1 MASNKNR
8 ILEPYGYI
16 EQVDYNMM
24 GFCDVDLTPI
34 NDKNKEQDEEI
45 SNLSGLTQD
54 AQSGLTALE
63 EEFREFSNMTVDA
76 LSAMT
81 ESINANAENIDTLM
95 VNHNQLSSKVS
106 GMDESLSSLT
116 ETVDSLSESISQSS
130 EEVNTKISELEGRVD
145 ELEQLETDV
154 EELSASL
161 STKLSKEEAAEVYAK
176 KDSVYTKEEVDNIV
190 SGELSSY
197 ASIQWVE
204 EQGYVKR
211 TDADTLY
218 ASKDTEVNAQNALD
232 KANEVFT
239 DFNQFKGAT
248 NQSIG
253 SLVDRVTNLEAKEE
267 EDTTALSSKI
277 DEVSAKTDT
286 NTSDIANLNTVME
299 TKADKTTTDEMAST
313 LAEVK
318 SALGGKVEISDFN
331 DYKTSVAAD
340 IDYVK
345 TNYAGK
351 SDLNNTNA
359 NITSLEGK
367 LNNEIANRISGD
379 DALRD
384 TIKNDIK
391 PSIESL
397 RMKDSELQIAVEKL
411 GSDLAKEITNR
422 EKGDSDLLGLA
433 SDPSDR
439 MTLYGVK
446 TYAASMAQRALNHA
460 KKYTDDAAQNVTTKV
475 NDLNTKLDNTLGSRV
490 TKDELAKAVN
500 DAKNSLKG
508 DLTNEINRATAA
520 ENTLNSKYNV
530 LEGNVNA
537 AIATTNN
544 QVATNS
550 TILSV
555 ITSWKPS
562 YEGDTTYSDE
572 GNGVLDVLHR
582 EFHNLKNFI
591 KISDTVEIKNDD
603 EVALGVYNASH
614 TGDNDSLKTIFS
626 VGIGT
631 SDADRK
637 NAFEVRRNGDI
648 YMLVDGQN
656 YKLNDLLAKLLDR
669 LY

>member
-34 NDKNKEQDEEI
+34 NEKNEEQDEEI
-45 SNLSGLTQD
+45 SNLSGLAQD
-54 AQSGLTALE
+54 AQNGLTTLEGKFNDFSDNTLNALSE
-63 EEFREFSNMTVDA
+63 MTV
-76 LSAMT
+76 
-81 ESINANAENIDTLM
+81 SINANAKNIRTL
-95 VNHNQLSSKVS
+95 VTKHNQLSSKVS
-106 GMDESLSSLT
+106 DMDKSLSSLT
-116 ETVDSLSESISQSS
+116 DRVDTLSESISQSS
-130 EEVNTKISELEGRVD
+130 EEVNTKISELEDRV
-145 ELEQLETDV
+145 EELETDV
-154 EELSASL
+154 EELSDSL
-161 STKLSKEEAAEVYAK
+161 STKLSKEEADGQYASK
-176 KDSVYTKEEVDNIV
+176 NSVYTKEEVDGKFSN
-190 SGELSSY
+190 ELSSY
-197 ASIQWVE
+197 ASRQWVE

-232 KANEVFT
+232 KANGVFT

-248 NQSIG
+248 NESID
-253 SLVDRVTNLEAKEE
+253 SLEDRVTKLEAKEE
-267 EDTTALSSKI
+267 ADTKALSSKI
-277 DEVSAKTDT
+277 DEVSAKTNT
-286 NTSDIANLNTVME
+286 NTSDIANLKTVME
-299 TKADKTTTDEMAST
+299 TKADKTTTDAMAST
-313 LAEVK
+313 LEEVK
-318 SALGGKVEISDFN
+318 SALGGKVEISAFD

-340 IDYVK
+340 IDYIK
-345 TNYAGK
+345 GNYAKK
-351 SDLNNTNA
+351 SDLTNTNE

-367 LNNEIANRISGD
+367 LAEEIANRISGD
-379 DALRD
+379 DALKD
-384 TIKNDIK
+384 TINNDIK

-397 RMKDSELQIAVEKL
+397 RMKDSELQIAVAQL

-422 EKGDSDLLGLA
+422 EKGDSDLLGLE

-446 TYAASMAQRALNHA
+446 TYATSTAQQALDDA

-475 NDLNTKLDNTLGSRV
+475 NDLNTKLNNTLGSRV
-490 TKDELAKAVN
+490 TQDELAAAVN

-537 AIATTNN
+537 AIATTNK

-562 YEGDTTYSDE
+562 YEGDTSYSDE

-614 TGDNDSLKTIFS
+614 TGDNDALKTIFS
-626 VGIGT
+626 VGSGT

-648 YMLVDGQN
+648 YMLVEGQN
-656 YKLNDLLAKLLDR
+656 YKLNDLLAKLIDR

>member
-34 NDKNKEQDEEI
+34 NEKNEEQDEEI
-45 SNLSGLTQD
+45 SNLSGL
-54 AQSGLTALE
+54 AQGAQNGLTALE
-63 EEFREFSNMTVDA
+63 EDFTEFSDNTLNALSEMTV
-76 LSAMT
+76 
-81 ESINANAENIDTLM
+81 SINANAKNIRTL
-95 VNHNQLSSKVS
+95 VTKHNQLSSKVS
-106 GMDESLSSLT
+106 DMDESLSSLT
-116 ETVDSLSESISQSS
+116 DRVDTLSESISTKLSK
-130 EEVNTKISELEGRVD
+130 EDAAEVYARKDKV
-145 ELEQLETDV
+145 EQLETDV
-154 EELSASL
+154 DDLSASL
-161 STKLSKEEAAEVYAK
+161 NAKLSKEEAEKQYAS
-176 KDSVYTKEEVDNIV
+176 KDSVYTKEEVDEKF
-190 SGELSSY
+190 SGDLLPY
-197 ASIQWVE
+197 ASKQWVE

-218 ASKDTEVNAQNALD
+218 ASKDTEANAQEALG
-232 KANEVFT
+232 KANDVFT
-239 DFNQFKGAT
+239 DFNTFKGAT
-248 NQSIG
+248 DQSIG
-253 SLVDRVTNLEAKEE
+253 SLVGRVTSLEAKEE
-267 EDTTALSSKI
+267 GDKNTLSSKI
-277 DEVSAKTDT
+277 NEVSEKTNT
-286 NTSDIANLNTVME
+286 NTSDIAHLNTVME
-299 TKADKTTTDEMAST
+299 TKADKSTTDEMAST

-318 SALGGKVEISDFN
+318 SALASKVEISAFN

-345 TNYAGK
+345 TNYAKK
-351 SDLNNTNA
+351 SDLANTNA
-359 NITSLEGK
+359 NITSLNGK
-367 LNNEIANRISGD
+367 LDEEIANRISGD
-379 DALRD
+379 NTLTN
-384 TIKNDIK
+384 TINNDIK

-397 RMKDSELQIAVEKL
+397 RMKDSELQIAIKNL
-411 GSDLAKEITNR
+411 GSDLANEITNR
-422 EKGDSDLLGLA
+422 EKGDADLLGLA

-446 TYAASMAQRALNHA
+446 TYATSTAQQALNDA
-460 KKYTDDAAQNVTTKV
+460 KKYTDDAKQNVTTKV

-490 TKDELAKAVN
+490 TQDELAAAVN
-500 DAKNSLKG
+500 NAKNSLQG
-508 DLTNEINRATAA
+508 DLTTEINRAKEA
-520 ENTLNSKYNV
+520 ENALKNLNTT

-537 AIATTNN
+537 AINATNK

-562 YEGDTTYSDE
+562 YVGDTDYSDE

-591 KISDTVEIKNDD
+591 TISDTVEIKNDD

-614 TGDNDSLKTIFS
+614 TGDNDALKTIFS
-626 VGIGT
+626 VGSGT

-656 YKLNDLLAKLLDR
+656 YKLNDLLAKLIDR

>member
-34 NDKNKEQDEEI
+34 NEKNEEQDEEI
-45 SNLSGLTQD
+45 SNLSGL
-54 AQSGLTALE
+54 AQGAQNGLTALE
-63 EEFREFSNMTVDA
+63 EDFTEFSDNTLNALSEMTV
-76 LSAMT
+76 
-81 ESINANAENIDTLM
+81 SINANAKNIRTL
-95 VNHNQLSSKVS
+95 VTKHNQLSSKVS
-106 GMDESLSSLT
+106 DMDESLSSLT
-116 ETVDSLSESISQSS
+116 DRVDTLSESI
-130 EEVNTKISELEGRVD
+130 
-145 ELEQLETDV
+145 
-154 EELSASL
+154 
-161 STKLSKEEAAEVYAK
+161 STKLSKEEAAEVYARK
-176 KDSVYTKEEVDNIV
+176 DKVEQLETDVNGLSASLNAKLSKEEAEEQYASKDSVYTKEEVDEKF
-190 SGELSSY
+190 SGDLLPY
-197 ASIQWVE
+197 ASKQWVE

-218 ASKDTEVNAQNALD
+218 ASKDTEANAQEALG
-232 KANEVFT
+232 KANDVFT
-239 DFNQFKGAT
+239 DFNTFKGAT
-248 NQSIG
+248 DQSIG
-253 SLVDRVTNLEAKEE
+253 SLVGRVTSLEAKEE
-267 EDTTALSSKI
+267 GDKNTLSSKI
-277 DEVSAKTDT
+277 NEVSEKTNT
-286 NTSDIANLNTVME
+286 NTSDIAHLNTVME
-299 TKADKTTTDEMAST
+299 TKADKSTTDEMAST

-318 SALGGKVEISDFN
+318 SALASKVEISAFN

-345 TNYAGK
+345 TNYAKK
-351 SDLNNTNA
+351 SDLANTNA
-359 NITSLEGK
+359 NITSLNGK
-367 LNNEIANRISGD
+367 LDEEIANRISGD
-379 DALRD
+379 NTLTN
-384 TIKNDIK
+384 TINNDIK

-397 RMKDSELQIAVEKL
+397 RMKDSELQIAIKNL
-411 GSDLAKEITNR
+411 GSDLANEITNR
-422 EKGDSDLLGLA
+422 EKGDADLLGLA

-446 TYAASMAQRALNHA
+446 TYATSTAQQALNDA
-460 KKYTDDAAQNVTTKV
+460 KKYTDDAKQNVTTKV

-490 TKDELAKAVN
+490 TQDELAAAVN
-500 DAKNSLKG
+500 NAKNSLQG
-508 DLTNEINRATAA
+508 DLTTEINRAKEA
-520 ENTLNSKYNV
+520 ENALKNLNTT

-537 AIATTNN
+537 AINATNK

-562 YEGDTTYSDE
+562 YVGDTDYSDE

-591 KISDTVEIKNDD
+591 TISDTVEIKNDD

-614 TGDNDSLKTIFS
+614 TGDNDALKTIFS
-626 VGIGT
+626 VGSGT

-656 YKLNDLLAKLLDR
+656 YKLNDLLAKLIDR

>member
-34 NDKNKEQDEEI
+34 NEKNEEQDEEI

-54 AQSGLTALE
+54 AQNGLTALE
-63 EEFREFSNMTVDA
+63 GEFNEFSALTVGA
-76 LSAMT
+76 LSTMT
-81 ESINANAENIDTLM
+81 ESINANAENIETL
-95 VNHNQLSSKVS
+95 VANHNQLSTTVS
-106 GMDESLSSLT
+106 NMNESLSNLT
-116 ETVDSLSESISQSS
+116 GT
-130 EEVNTKISELEGRVD
+130 VNT
-145 ELEQLETDV
+145 
-154 EELSASL
+154 LSDSI
-161 STKLSKEEAAEVYAK
+161 STKLSKEEAAEEYARKDKVEQLKNDVDALSASLNTKLSKEEAADVYAR
-176 KDSVYTKEEVDNIV
+176 KDSVYTKEEVDGKFSN
-190 SGELSSY
+190 ELSSY
-197 ASIQWVE
+197 ASRQWVE

-218 ASKDTEVNAQNALD
+218 ASKDTEANAQNALN
-232 KANEVFT
+232 KANDVST

-253 SLVDRVTNLEAKEE
+253 SLVDRVTSLETKEE
-267 EDTTALSSKI
+267 ADKDVLSSKI
-277 DEVSAKTDT
+277 DKVSEKT
-286 NTSDIANLNTVME
+286 NTNTIDIANLKTAME
-299 TKADKTTTDEMAST
+299 SKADKTTTDAMAST
-313 LAEVK
+313 LTEVQ
-318 SALGGKVEISDFN
+318 SALASKVEISVFN

-345 TNYAGK
+345 TNYAKK
-351 SDLNNTNA
+351 SDLANTNK

-367 LNNEIANRISGD
+367 LGEEIANRISGD
-379 DALRD
+379 DALTN
-384 TIKNDIK
+384 TINKDIK

-397 RMKDSELQIAVEKL
+397 RMKDSELQIAVENL
-411 GSDLAKEITNR
+411 GRDLAKETENR

-446 TYAASMAQRALNHA
+446 TYATSTAQQALNNA
-460 KKYTDDAAQNVTTKV
+460 KKYTDDAEQNVTTKV

-490 TKDELAKAVN
+490 TQDELAAAVN
-500 DAKNSLKG
+500 DAKNSLKS
-508 DLTNEINRATAA
+508 DLANEINRATAA
-520 ENTLNSKYNV
+520 ENALKKLNTT

-537 AIATTNN
+537 AINTTNK

-562 YEGDTTYSDE
+562 YEGDTSYSDE

-582 EFHNLKNFI
+582 EFHKLENFI

-614 TGDNDSLKTIFS
+614 TGDNDALKTIFS

-656 YKLNDLLAKLLDR
+656 YKLNDLLSKLIDR

>member
-34 NDKNKEQDEEI
+34 NEKNEEQDEEI
-45 SNLSGLTQD
+45 NNLSGLAQD
-54 AQSGLTALE
+54 AQNGLTALE
-63 EEFREFSNMTVDA
+63 GKFDEFSTRTVGA
-76 LSAMT
+76 LSTMK
-81 ESINANAENIDTLM
+81 ESINANANNIDTLM
-95 VNHNQLSSKVS
+95 ANHNQLSTTVS
-106 GMDESLSSLT
+106 NMNESLSNLT
-116 ETVDSLSESISQSS
+116 GTVNTLSDSISTKLSK
-130 EEVNTKISELEGRVD
+130 EEAAELYARKDKV
-145 ELEQLETDV
+145 EQLETDV

-161 STKLSKEEAAEVYAK
+161 NTKLSKEEAADVYAR
-176 KDSVYTKEEVDNIV
+176 KDSVYTKQEVDNIV
-190 SGELSSY
+190 SGELSPY
-197 ASIQWVE
+197 ASRQWVE
-204 EQGYVKR
+204 EQGYVKQ
-211 TDADTLY
+211 TEADTLY
-218 ASKDTEVNAQNALD
+218 ASKDTEANAQEALG
-232 KANEVFT
+232 KANDVFT
-239 DFNQFKGAT
+239 DFNTFKGAT

-253 SLVDRVTNLEAKEE
+253 SLVGRVTDLEAKEE
-267 EDTTALSSKI
+267 ADTKALSSKI
-277 DEVSAKTDT
+277 DEVSAKADT
-286 NTSDIANLNTVME
+286 NTSDIANLNTAME
-299 TKADKTTTDEMAST
+299 TKADKTTTDAMAST
-313 LAEVK
+313 LEEVQ
-318 SALGGKVEISDFN
+318 SALGGKVDISDFN
-331 DYKTSVAAD
+331 DYKISVAAD

-345 TNYAGK
+345 TNYAKK
-351 SDLNNTNA
+351 SDLANTNA

-367 LNNEIANRISGD
+367 LNDEIANRISGD
-379 DALRD
+379 NTLTN
-384 TIKNDIK
+384 TINKDIK

-422 EKGDSDLLGLA
+422 VNGDADLLGLA

-446 TYAASMAQRALNHA
+446 TYATSTAQQALNDA

-490 TKDELAKAVN
+490 TQDELAAAVN
-500 DAKNSLKG
+500 DAKNSLKS
-508 DLTNEINRATAA
+508 DLANEINRATAA
-520 ENTLNSKYNV
+520 ENALNSQYNG
-530 LEGNVNA
+530 LAGNVNA
-537 AIATTNN
+537 AIATTNK

-562 YEGDTTYSDE
+562 YEGDTRYSDE

-591 KISDTVEIKNDD
+591 TISDTVEIKNDD

-614 TGDNDSLKTIFS
+614 TGDNDALKTIFS
-626 VGIGT
+626 VGSGT
-631 SDADRK
+631 SDAERK
-637 NAFEVRRNGDI
+637 NAFEVRRNGDM
-648 YMLVDGQN
+648 YMFIDGQN
-656 YKLNDLLAKLLDR
+656 YKLNELLSKLIDR

>member
-34 NDKNKEQDEEI
+34 NEKNEEQDEEI
-45 SNLSGLTQD
+45 NNLSGLAQD
-54 AQSGLTALE
+54 AQNGLTTLE
-63 EEFREFSNMTVDA
+63 GEFREFSDNTLNALSEMTV
-76 LSAMT
+76 
-81 ESINANAENIDTLM
+81 SINANAKNIRTL
-95 VNHNQLSSKVS
+95 VTKHNQLSSKVS
-106 GMDESLSSLT
+106 DMDESLSSLT
-116 ETVDSLSESISQSS
+116 DRVDTLSESI
-130 EEVNTKISELEGRVD
+130 
-145 ELEQLETDV
+145 
-154 EELSASL
+154 
-161 STKLSKEEAAEVYAK
+161 STKLSKEEAAKEYARKDKVEQLETEVNGLSDSLNTKLSKEEADEVYAS
-176 KDSVYTKEEVDNIV
+176 KDSVYTKEEVD
-190 SGELSSY
+190 GKFGRELSSY

-211 TDADTLY
+211 TEADTLY
-218 ASKDTEVNAQNALD
+218 ASKDTEANAQNALN
-232 KANEVFT
+232 KANDVFT
-239 DFNQFKGAT
+239 DFNTFKGAT
-248 NQSIG
+248 NQSID
-253 SLVDRVTNLEAKEE
+253 SLKVRVTNLETKEE
-267 EDTTALSSKI
+267 GDKDLLSSKI
-277 DEVSAKTDT
+277 DEVSEKTNT
-286 NTSDIANLNTVME
+286 NTSDIANLKTAME
-299 TKADKTTTDEMAST
+299 SKADKTTTDAMAST
-313 LAEVK
+313 LAEVQ
-318 SALGGKVEISDFN
+318 SALASKVEISDFN
-331 DYKTSVAAD
+331 NNKALVAAD
-340 IDYVK
+340 IDFIK
-345 TNYAGK
+345 GNYATK
-351 SDLNNTNA
+351 SDLANTNK
-359 NITSLEGK
+359 NIKSLEGK
-367 LNNEIANRISGD
+367 LDEEIANRKSGD

-384 TIKNDIK
+384 TINNDIK

-397 RMKDSELQIAVEKL
+397 GDKDSKLQIAVEKL

-460 KKYTDDAAQNVTTKV
+460 KKYTDDAEQNVTTKV
-475 NDLNTKLDNTLGSRV
+475 NDLNTKLNNTLGSRV
-490 TKDELAKAVN
+490 TKDELAAAVN

-520 ENTLNSKYNV
+520 ENALKNLNTT

-537 AIATTNN
+537 AINATNN

-562 YEGDTTYSDE
+562 YEGDKSYSDE

-614 TGDNDSLKTIFS
+614 TGDNDALKTIFS

-656 YKLNDLLAKLLDR
+656 YKLNDLLAKLIDR

>member
-34 NDKNKEQDEEI
+34 NEKNEEQDEEI
-45 SNLSGLTQD
+45 NNLSGLAQD
-54 AQSGLTALE
+54 AQNGLTALE
-63 EEFREFSNMTVDA
+63 GKFDEFSTRTVGA
-76 LSAMT
+76 LSTMK
-81 ESINANAENIDTLM
+81 ESINANANNIDTLM
-95 VNHNQLSSKVS
+95 ANHNQLSTTVS
-106 GMDESLSSLT
+106 NMNESLSNLT
-116 ETVDSLSESISQSS
+116 GTVNTLSDSISTKLSK
-130 EEVNTKISELEGRVD
+130 EEAAEVYARKDKV
-145 ELEQLETDV
+145 EQLETDV

-161 STKLSKEEAAEVYAK
+161 NTKLSKEEAADVYAR
-176 KDSVYTKEEVDNIV
+176 KDSVYTKQEVDNIV
-190 SGELSSY
+190 SGELSPY
-197 ASIQWVE
+197 ASRQWVE
-204 EQGYVKR
+204 EQGYVKQ
-211 TDADTLY
+211 TEADTLY
-218 ASKDTEVNAQNALD
+218 ASKDTEANAQEALG
-232 KANEVFT
+232 KANDVFT
-239 DFNQFKGAT
+239 DFNTFKGAT

-253 SLVDRVTNLEAKEE
+253 SLVGRVTDLEAKEE
-267 EDTTALSSKI
+267 ADTKALSSKI
-277 DEVSAKTDT
+277 DEVSAKADT
-286 NTSDIANLNTVME
+286 NTSDIANLNTAME
-299 TKADKTTTDEMAST
+299 TKADKTTTDAMAST
-313 LAEVK
+313 LEEVQ
-318 SALGGKVEISDFN
+318 SALGGKVDISDFN
-331 DYKTSVAAD
+331 DYKISVAAD

-345 TNYAGK
+345 TNYAKK
-351 SDLNNTNA
+351 SDLANTNA

-367 LNNEIANRISGD
+367 LNDEIANRISGD
-379 DALRD
+379 NTLTN
-384 TIKNDIK
+384 TINKDIK

-411 GSDLAKEITNR
+411 GSDLAKETENR
-422 EKGDSDLLGLA
+422 VNGDADLLGLA

-446 TYAASMAQRALNHA
+446 TYATSTAQQALNDA

-475 NDLNTKLDNTLGSRV
+475 NDLNTKLNNTLGSRV
-490 TKDELAKAVN
+490 TQDELAAAVN
-500 DAKNSLKG
+500 DAKNSLKS
-508 DLTNEINRATAA
+508 DLANEINRATAA
-520 ENTLNSKYNV
+520 ENALNSQYNG
-530 LEGNVNA
+530 LAGNVNA
-537 AIATTNN
+537 AIATTNK

-562 YEGDTTYSDE
+562 YVGDTDYSDE

-591 KISDTVEIKNDD
+591 TISDTVEIKNDD

-614 TGDNDSLKTIFS
+614 TGDNDALKTIFS

-656 YKLNDLLAKLLDR
+656 YKLNDLLAKLIDR

>member
-34 NDKNKEQDEEI
+34 NEKNEEQDEEI
-45 SNLSGLTQD
+45 NNLSGLAQD
-54 AQSGLTALE
+54 AQNGLTALE
-63 EEFREFSNMTVDA
+63 GKFDEFSTRTVGA
-76 LSAMT
+76 LSTMK
-81 ESINANAENIDTLM
+81 ESINANANNIDTLM
-95 VNHNQLSSKVS
+95 ANHNQLSTTVS
-106 GMDESLSSLT
+106 DMNDSLSNLT
-116 ETVDSLSESISQSS
+116 ETVNTLSESI
-130 EEVNTKISELEGRVD
+130 
-145 ELEQLETDV
+145 
-154 EELSASL
+154 
-161 STKLSKEEAAEVYAK
+161 STKLSKEEAAEVYARK
-176 KDSVYTKEEVDNIV
+176 DKVEQLETDVEALSDSLNTKLSKEEAADVYARKDSVYTKEEVDGKV
-190 SGELSSY
+190 SGELLSY
-197 ASIQWVE
+197 ASRQWVE

-211 TDADTLY
+211 TEADTLY
-218 ASKDTEVNAQNALD
+218 ASKNTEVNAQNALD
-232 KANEVFT
+232 KANDVFT
-239 DFNQFKGAT
+239 DFNTFKGAT

-253 SLVDRVTNLEAKEE
+253 SLVGRVTDLEAKEE
-267 EDTTALSSKI
+267 EDKDVLSSKI
-277 DEVSAKTDT
+277 DEVSEKTNT
-286 NTSDIANLNTVME
+286 NTSDISNLKTAME
-299 TKADKTTTDEMAST
+299 SKADKTTTDAMAST
-313 LAEVK
+313 LAEVQ
-318 SALGGKVEISDFN
+318 SALGGKVDISDFN

-345 TNYAGK
+345 TNYAEK

-359 NITSLEGK
+359 NITTLEGK

-379 DALRD
+379 DALTN
-384 TIKNDIK
+384 TINKDIK

-411 GSDLAKEITNR
+411 GSDLAKETENR
-422 EKGDSDLLGLA
+422 VNGDADLLGLE

-446 TYAASMAQRALNHA
+446 TYATSTAQQALNDA
-460 KKYTDDAAQNVTTKV
+460 KKYTDDAEQNVTTKV
-475 NDLNTKLDNTLGSRV
+475 KDLDTKLDNTLGSRV
-490 TKDELAKAVN
+490 TQDELAAAVN

-520 ENTLNSKYNV
+520 ENALKSQYNV
-530 LEGNVNA
+530 LAGNVNA
-537 AIATTNN
+537 AIATTNK

-562 YEGDTTYSDE
+562 YEGDTSYSDE

-591 KISDTVEIKNDD
+591 TISDTVEIKNDD

-614 TGDNDSLKTIFS
+614 TGDNDALKTIFS

-656 YKLNDLLAKLLDR
+656 YKLNDLLSKLIDR

>member
-34 NDKNKEQDEEI
+34 NEKNEEQDEEI
-45 SNLSGLTQD
+45 NNLSGLAQD
-54 AQSGLTALE
+54 AQNGLTALE
-63 EEFREFSNMTVDA
+63 GKFDEFSDNTLNALSDMTV
-76 LSAMT
+76 
-81 ESINANAENIDTLM
+81 SINANAKNIRTL
-95 VNHNQLSSKVS
+95 VTKHNQLSSKVS
-106 GMDESLSSLT
+106 DMDESLSNLT
-116 ETVDSLSESISQSS
+116 ETVNTLSDNISQSS
-130 EEVNTKISELEGRVD
+130 EEVNTKISVLEGRVG
-145 ELEQLETDV
+145 ELETDM
-154 EELSASL
+154 EGLSASL
-161 STKLSKEEAAEVYAK
+161 NTKLSKEEADEVYAS

-190 SGELSSY
+190 SGELSPY
-197 ASIQWVE
+197 ASRQWVE
-204 EQGYVKR
+204 EQGYVKQ

-218 ASKDTEVNAQNALD
+218 ASKDTEANAQNALN
-232 KANEVFT
+232 KANEVST

-253 SLVDRVTNLEAKEE
+253 SLVDRVTSLETKEE
-267 EDTTALSSKI
+267 EDKDVLSSKI
-277 DEVSAKTDT
+277 DEVSEKTNT
-286 NTSDIANLNTVME
+286 NTSDISNLKTAME
-299 TKADKTTTDEMAST
+299 SKADKTTTDAMAST
-313 LAEVK
+313 LTEVQ
-318 SALGGKVEISDFN
+318 SALASKVEISVFE

-340 IDYVK
+340 IDYIK
-345 TNYAGK
+345 GNYAKK
-351 SDLNNTNA
+351 SDLTNTNA

-379 DALRD
+379 NTLTN
-384 TIKNDIK
+384 TINNDIK

-411 GSDLAKEITNR
+411 GSDLAKETENR
-422 EKGDSDLLGLA
+422 VNGDADLLGLE

-446 TYAASMAQRALNHA
+446 TYATSTAQQALNDA
-460 KKYTDDAAQNVTTKV
+460 KKYTDDAEQNVTTKV
-475 NDLNTKLDNTLGSRV
+475 NDLNTKLNNTLGSRV
-490 TKDELAKAVN
+490 TQDELAAAVN
-500 DAKNSLKG
+500 DAKKSLKG

-520 ENTLNSKYNV
+520 ENALNSQYNV
-530 LEGNVNA
+530 LAGNVNA

-562 YEGDTTYSDE
+562 YEGDTSYSDE

-656 YKLNDLLAKLLDR
+656 YKLNDLLSKLIDR

>member
-34 NDKNKEQDEEI
+34 NEKNEEQDEEI
-45 SNLSGLTQD
+45 NNLSGLAQD
-54 AQSGLTALE
+54 AQNGLTALE
-63 EEFREFSNMTVDA
+63 EDFTEFSGNTLNALSEMTV
-76 LSAMT
+76 
-81 ESINANAENIDTLM
+81 SINANAKNIRTL
-95 VNHNQLSSKVS
+95 VTKHNQLSSKVS
-106 GMDESLSSLT
+106 DMDDSLSNLT
-116 ETVDSLSESISQSS
+116 ETVNTLSEDI
-130 EEVNTKISELEGRVD
+130 
-145 ELEQLETDV
+145 
-154 EELSASL
+154 
-161 STKLSKEEAAEVYAK
+161 STKLSKEEAAEVYASK
-176 KDSVYTKEEVDNIV
+176 DKVEQLETDVEALSASLNTKLSQEEADDVYARKDSVYTKEEVDNIV
-190 SGELSSY
+190 SGELSPY
-197 ASIQWVE
+197 ASRQWVE

-218 ASKDTEVNAQNALD
+218 ASKDTEVNAQEALG
-232 KANEVFT
+232 KANDVFN

-253 SLVDRVTNLEAKEE
+253 SLVDRVTNLEVKEE
-267 EDTTALSSKI
+267 ADKDTLSSKI
-277 DEVSAKTDT
+277 NEVSEKTNT
-286 NTSDIANLNTVME
+286 NTSDIANLKTVME
-299 TKADKTTTDEMAST
+299 TKADKSSTDEMADT
-313 LAEVK
+313 LAEVQ
-318 SALGGKVEISDFN
+318 SALDGKVEISAFN
-331 DYKTSVAAD
+331 EYKTSVAAD
-340 IDYVK
+340 IDYIK
-345 TNYAGK
+345 GNYAKK
-351 SDLNNTNA
+351 SDLNNTNE
-359 NITSLEGK
+359 NIASLEEK

-384 TIKNDIK
+384 TISNDIK

-397 RMKDSELQIAVEKL
+397 RTKDSELQIAVEKL
-411 GSDLAKEITNR
+411 GSDLAKETTNR
-422 EKGDSDLLGLA
+422 EKGDADLLGLA

-446 TYAASMAQRALNHA
+446 TYATSTAQQALNDA

-475 NDLNTKLDNTLGSRV
+475 NDLNIKLDNTLGSRV
-490 TKDELAKAVN
+490 TQDELAEAVN
-500 DAKNSLKG
+500 DAKKSLKG
-508 DLTNEINRATAA
+508 VLAKEIKRATAA
-520 ENTLNSKYNV
+520 ENTLNSQYNV
-530 LEGNVNA
+530 LAGNVNA
-537 AIATTNN
+537 AINTTNK

-562 YEGDTTYSDE
+562 YDGDTTYSDS

-582 EFHNLKNFI
+582 EFHNLQNFI

-656 YKLNDLLAKLLDR
+656 YKLNDLLAKLIDR

>member
-63 EEFREFSNMTVDA
+63 EDFREFSGNTLNALSEMTV
-76 LSAMT
+76 
-81 ESINANAENIDTLM
+81 SINANAKNIRTL
-95 VNHNQLSSKVS
+95 VTKHNQLSSKVS
-106 GMDESLSSLT
+106 DMDDSLSNLT
-116 ETVDSLSESISQSS
+116 ETVNTLSEGI
-130 EEVNTKISELEGRVD
+130 
-145 ELEQLETDV
+145 
-154 EELSASL
+154 
-161 STKLSKEEAAEVYAK
+161 STKLSKEEAAEVYASK
-176 KDSVYTKEEVDNIV
+176 DKVEQLETDVEALSASLNTKLSQEEADDVYARKDSVYTKEEVDNIV
-190 SGELSSY
+190 SGELSPY
-197 ASIQWVE
+197 ASRQWVE
-204 EQGYVKR
+204 EQGYVKQ

-218 ASKDTEVNAQNALD
+218 ASKDTEANAQEALG
-232 KANEVFT
+232 KANDVFT
-239 DFNQFKGAT
+239 DFNTFKGAT

-253 SLVDRVTNLEAKEE
+253 SLVGRVTSLEAKEE
-267 EDTTALSSKI
+267 GDKNTLSSKI
-277 DEVSAKTDT
+277 NEVSEKTNT
-286 NTSDIANLNTVME
+286 NTSDIAHLNTVME
-299 TKADKTTTDEMAST
+299 TKADKSTTDEMADT
-313 LAEVK
+313 LAEVQ
-318 SALGGKVEISDFN
+318 SALDGKVDISDFN
-331 DYKTSVAAD
+331 NNKELVAAD
-340 IDYVK
+340 IDFIK
-345 TNYAGK
+345 GNYAKK

-359 NITSLEGK
+359 NITSLEEK

-384 TIKNDIK
+384 TINKDIK

-397 RMKDSELQIAVEKL
+397 RMKDSELQIAVAQL

-422 EKGDSDLLGLA
+422 ENGDSNLLGLE

-446 TYAASMAQRALNHA
+446 TYATSTAQQALNDA

-520 ENTLNSKYNV
+520 ENVLKNLNTT
-530 LEGNVNA
+530 LEGNVTA
-537 AIATTNN
+537 AITTTNN

-562 YEGDTTYSDE
+562 YEGDTSYSDE

-648 YMLVDGQN
+648 YMLVEGQN
-656 YKLNDLLAKLLDR
+656 YKLNDLLAKLIDR

>member
-34 NDKNKEQDEEI
+34 NEKNEEQDEEI
-45 SNLSGLTQD
+45 NNLSGLAQD
-54 AQSGLTALE
+54 AQNGLTALE
-63 EEFREFSNMTVDA
+63 GKFDEFSTRTVGA
-76 LSAMT
+76 LSTMK
-81 ESINANAENIDTLM
+81 ESINANANNIDTLM
-95 VNHNQLSSKVS
+95 ANHNQLSTTVS
-106 GMDESLSSLT
+106 NMNESLSNLT
-116 ETVDSLSESISQSS
+116 GTVNTLSDSISTKLSK
-130 EEVNTKISELEGRVD
+130 EEAAELYARKDKV
-145 ELEQLETDV
+145 EQLETDV

-161 STKLSKEEAAEVYAK
+161 NTKLSQEEADEVYARK
-176 KDSVYTKEEVDNIV
+176 GSVYTKEEVDGKFSN
-190 SGELSSY
+190 ELSSY
-197 ASIQWVE
+197 ASRQWVE

-218 ASKDTEVNAQNALD
+218 ASKDTEANAQEALG
-232 KANEVFT
+232 KANDVFT
-239 DFNQFKGAT
+239 DFNTFKGAT
-248 NQSIG
+248 NQSID
-253 SLVDRVTNLEAKEE
+253 SLKVRVTNLETKEE
-267 EDTTALSSKI
+267 GDKNTLSSKI
-277 DEVSAKTDT
+277 NEVSEKTNT
-286 NTSDIANLNTVME
+286 NTSDIANLKTVME
-299 TKADKTTTDEMAST
+299 TKADKTTTDAMAST
-313 LAEVK
+313 LTEVQ
-318 SALGGKVEISDFN
+318 SALASKVEISVFE
-331 DYKTSVAAD
+331 DYKTSVAAN
-340 IDYVK
+340 IDYIK
-345 TNYAGK
+345 GNYAKK
-351 SDLNNTNA
+351 SDLTNTNA

-367 LNNEIANRISGD
+367 LNNEIANRINGD
-379 DALRD
+379 NTLTN
-384 TIKNDIK
+384 TINKDIK

-411 GSDLAKEITNR
+411 GSDLAKETENR
-422 EKGDSDLLGLA
+422 VNGDADLLGLA

-446 TYAASMAQRALNHA
+446 TYATSTAQQALNDA

-508 DLTNEINRATAA
+508 DLTKEINRATAA
-520 ENTLNSKYNV
+520 ENALNSQYNG
-530 LEGNVNA
+530 LAGNVNA
-537 AIATTNN
+537 AIATTNK

-562 YEGDTTYSDE
+562 YEGDTRYSDE

-582 EFHNLKNFI
+582 EFHKLENFI

-637 NAFEVRRNGDI
+637 NAFEVRRNGDM
-648 YMLVDGQN
+648 YMFIDGQN
-656 YKLNDLLAKLLDR
+656 YKLNELLSKLIDR

>member
-63 EEFREFSNMTVDA
+63 EDFREFSGNTLNALSEMTV
-76 LSAMT
+76 
-81 ESINANAENIDTLM
+81 SINANAKNIRTL
-95 VNHNQLSSKVS
+95 VTKHNQLSSKVS
-106 GMDESLSSLT
+106 DMDDSLSNLT
-116 ETVDSLSESISQSS
+116 ETVNTLSEGI
-130 EEVNTKISELEGRVD
+130 
-145 ELEQLETDV
+145 
-154 EELSASL
+154 
-161 STKLSKEEAAEVYAK
+161 STKLSKEEAAEVYASK
-176 KDSVYTKEEVDNIV
+176 DKVEQLETDVEALSASLNTKLSQEEADDVYARKDSVYTKEEVDNIV
-190 SGELSSY
+190 SGELSPY
-197 ASIQWVE
+197 ASRQWVE
-204 EQGYVKR
+204 EQGYVKQ

-218 ASKDTEVNAQNALD
+218 ASKDTEANAQEALG
-232 KANEVFT
+232 KANDVFT
-239 DFNQFKGAT
+239 DFNTFKGAT

-253 SLVDRVTNLEAKEE
+253 SLVGRVTSLEAKEE
-267 EDTTALSSKI
+267 GDKNTLSSKI
-277 DEVSAKTDT
+277 NEVSEKTNT
-286 NTSDIANLNTVME
+286 NTSDIAHLNTVME
-299 TKADKTTTDEMAST
+299 TKADKATTDEMADT
-313 LAEVK
+313 LAEVQ
-318 SALGGKVEISDFN
+318 SALDGKVDISDFN
-331 DYKTSVAAD
+331 NNKELVAAD
-340 IDYVK
+340 IDFIK
-345 TNYAGK
+345 GNYAKK

-359 NITSLEGK
+359 NITSLEEK

-384 TIKNDIK
+384 TINKDIK

-397 RMKDSELQIAVEKL
+397 RMKDSELQIAVAQL

-422 EKGDSDLLGLA
+422 ENGDSNLLGLE

-446 TYAASMAQRALNHA
+446 TYATSTAQQALNDA

-520 ENTLNSKYNV
+520 ENVLKNLNTT
-530 LEGNVNA
+530 LEGNVTA
-537 AIATTNN
+537 AITTTNN

-562 YEGDTTYSDE
+562 YEGDTSYSDE

-648 YMLVDGQN
+648 YMLVEGQN
-656 YKLNDLLAKLLDR
+656 YKLNDLLAKLIDR

>member
-34 NDKNKEQDEEI
+34 TEKNEEQDEEI
-45 SNLSGLTQD
+45 SSLSGLTQD
-54 AQSGLTALE
+54 AQNGLTALE
-63 EEFREFSNMTVDA
+63 GEFNEFSALTVGA
-76 LSAMT
+76 LSTMT
-81 ESINANAENIDTLM
+81 ESINANAENIETL
-95 VNHNQLSSKVS
+95 VANHNQLSTTVS
-106 GMDESLSSLT
+106 NMNESLSNLT
-116 ETVDSLSESISQSS
+116 GTVNTLSESI
-130 EEVNTKISELEGRVD
+130 
-145 ELEQLETDV
+145 
-154 EELSASL
+154 
-161 STKLSKEEAAEVYAK
+161 STKLSKEEAAEEYARK
-176 KDSVYTKEEVDNIV
+176 DKVEQLKTDVDALSASLNTKLSKEEAADEYARKDSVYTKEEIDGKFSN
-190 SGELSSY
+190 ELSSY
-197 ASIQWVE
+197 ASKQWVE

-211 TDADTLY
+211 TEADTLY
-218 ASKDTEVNAQNALD
+218 ASKNTEVNAQNALD
-232 KANEVFT
+232 KANDVFT
-239 DFNQFKGAT
+239 DFNTFKGAT

-253 SLVDRVTNLEAKEE
+253 SLVGRVTDLEAKEE
-267 EDTTALSSKI
+267 ADKNTLSSKI
-277 DEVSAKTDT
+277 DEVSEKTNT
-286 NTSDIANLNTVME
+286 NTSDIANLKTAME
-299 TKADKTTTDEMAST
+299 SKADKATTDAMAST

-340 IDYVK
+340 IDYVT
-345 TNYAGK
+345 TNYAEK
-351 SDLNNTNA
+351 SDLANTNA

-367 LNNEIANRISGD
+367 LNEEIANRISGD
-379 DALRD
+379 DALKN
-384 TIKNDIK
+384 TINNDIK

-422 EKGDSDLLGLA
+422 EKGDADLLGLA

-446 TYAASMAQRALNHA
+446 TYATSTAQQALNDA

-475 NDLNTKLDNTLGSRV
+475 NDLNIKLDNTLGSRV
-490 TKDELAKAVN
+490 TQDELAAAVN

-520 ENTLNSKYNV
+520 ENALKKLNTT

-537 AIATTNN
+537 AINTTNN

-562 YEGDTTYSDE
+562 YEGDTSYSDE

-591 KISDTVEIKNDD
+591 TISDTVEIKNDD

-656 YKLNDLLAKLLDR
+656 YKLNDLLAKLIDR

>member
-154 EELSASL
+154 EEISASL

-190 SGELSSY
+190 SGELSPY

-211 TDADTLY
+211 TEADTLY

-267 EDTTALSSKI
+267 EDTNALSSKI

-299 TKADKTTTDEMAST
+299 TKADKSTTDAMAST
-313 LAEVK
+313 LAEVQ
-318 SALGGKVEISDFN
+318 SALASKVDISDFN
-331 DYKTSVAAD
+331 NNKELVAAD
-340 IDYVK
+340 IDFIK
-345 TNYAGK
+345 GNYAKK

-359 NITSLEGK
+359 NITSLEEK

-384 TIKNDIK
+384 TINNDIK

-397 RMKDSELQIAVEKL
+397 GDKDSELQIAIENL
-411 GSDLAKEITNR
+411 GRDLAKETENR
-422 EKGDSDLLGLA
+422 VNGDADLLGLA

-446 TYAASMAQRALNHA
+446 TYATSTAQQALNDA
-460 KKYTDDAAQNVTTKV
+460 KKYTDDAKQNVTTKV
-475 NDLNTKLDNTLGSRV
+475 NDLDTKLDNTLGSRV
-490 TKDELAKAVN
+490 TQDELAAAVN

-508 DLTNEINRATAA
+508 DLANEINRAKEA
-520 ENTLNSKYNV
+520 ESALNSQYNV
-530 LEGNVNA
+530 LAGNVNA
-537 AIATTNN
+537 AIATTNK

-562 YEGDTTYSDE
+562 YEGDTDYSDE

-582 EFHNLKNFI
+582 EFHKKNFVQV
-591 KISDTVEIKNDD
+591 SDTVEVKNED
-603 EVALGVYNASH
+603 EVALGFYNASY
-614 TGDNDSLKTIFS
+614 TGDNDALKTIFS

-637 NAFEVRRNGDI
+637 NAFEVRRNGDM
-648 YMLVDGQN
+648 YMFIDGQN
-656 YKLNDLLAKLLDR
+656 YKLNDLLSKLIDR

>member
-34 NDKNKEQDEEI
+34 NEKNEEQDEEI
-45 SNLSGLTQD
+45 NNLSGLAQD
-54 AQSGLTALE
+54 AQNGLTALE
-63 EEFREFSNMTVDA
+63 GKFDEFSTRTVGA
-76 LSAMT
+76 LSTMK
-81 ESINANAENIDTLM
+81 ESINANANNIDTLM
-95 VNHNQLSSKVS
+95 ANHNQLSTTVS
-106 GMDESLSSLT
+106 DMNDSLSNLT
-116 ETVDSLSESISQSS
+116 ETVNTLSESI
-130 EEVNTKISELEGRVD
+130 
-145 ELEQLETDV
+145 
-154 EELSASL
+154 
-161 STKLSKEEAAEVYAK
+161 STKLSKEEAAEVYARK
-176 KDSVYTKEEVDNIV
+176 DKVEQLETDVEALSDSLNTKLSKEEAADVYARKDSVYTKEEVDGKV
-190 SGELSSY
+190 SGELLSY
-197 ASIQWVE
+197 ASRQWVE

-211 TDADTLY
+211 TEADTLY
-218 ASKDTEVNAQNALD
+218 ASKNTEVNAQNALD
-232 KANEVFT
+232 KANDVFT
-239 DFNQFKGAT
+239 DFNTFKGAT

-253 SLVDRVTNLEAKEE
+253 SLVDRVASLEAKEE
-267 EDTTALSSKI
+267 EDKDVLSSKI
-277 DEVSAKTDT
+277 DEVSEKTNT
-286 NTSDIANLNTVME
+286 NTSDISNLKTAME
-299 TKADKTTTDEMAST
+299 SKADKTTTDAMAST
-313 LAEVK
+313 LAEVQ
-318 SALGGKVEISDFN
+318 SALGGKVDISDFN

-345 TNYAGK
+345 TNYAEK

-359 NITSLEGK
+359 NITTLEGK

-411 GSDLAKEITNR
+411 GSDLAKETENR
-422 EKGDSDLLGLA
+422 VNGDADLLGLE

-446 TYAASMAQRALNHA
+446 TYATSTAQQALNDA
-460 KKYTDDAAQNVTTKV
+460 KKYTDDAEQNVTTKV
-475 NDLNTKLDNTLGSRV
+475 KDLDTKLDNTLGSRV
-490 TKDELAKAVN
+490 TQDELAAAVN

-520 ENTLNSKYNV
+520 ENALKSQYNV
-530 LEGNVNA
+530 LAGNVNA
-537 AIATTNN
+537 AIATTNK

-562 YEGDTTYSDE
+562 YEGDTSYSDE

-591 KISDTVEIKNDD
+591 TISDTVEIKNDD

-614 TGDNDSLKTIFS
+614 TGDNDALKTIFS
-626 VGIGT
+626 VGSGT

-656 YKLNDLLAKLLDR
+656 YKLNDLLAKLIDR

>member
-63 EEFREFSNMTVDA
+63 EEFSEFSDNTLEA

-81 ESINANAENIDTLM
+81 VSINANAGNIATL
-95 VNHNQLSSKVS
+95 VTNHNQLSTTVS
-106 GMDESLSSLT
+106 NMDDSLSSLT
-116 ETVDSLSESISQSS
+116 DRVNTLSESISQSS
-130 EEVNTKISELEGRVD
+130 EEVNTKISELEGRVE

-154 EELSASL
+154 EELYASL
-161 STKLSKEEAAEVYAK
+161 STKLSKEEAEEQYAS
-176 KDSVYTKEEVDNIV
+176 KDSVYTKEEVDGKF
-190 SGELSSY
+190 SSELSSY

-232 KANEVFT
+232 KANDVFN

-299 TKADKTTTDEMAST
+299 TKADKSTTDAMAST
-313 LAEVK
+313 LAEVQ
-318 SALGGKVEISDFN
+318 SALASKVDISDFN

-340 IDYVK
+340 IDYIK
-345 TNYAGK
+345 GNYAKK

-359 NITSLEGK
+359 NIASLEEK

-397 RMKDSELQIAVEKL
+397 RMKDSELQIAIKSL

-422 EKGDSDLLGLA
+422 EKGDADLLGLA

-446 TYAASMAQRALNHA
+446 TYATSTAQQALNDA

-475 NDLNTKLDNTLGSRV
+475 NDLDTKLDNTLGSRV
-490 TKDELAKAVN
+490 TQDELAAAVN

-508 DLTNEINRATAA
+508 DLANEINRAKEA
-520 ENTLNSKYNV
+520 ESALNSQYNV
-530 LEGNVNA
+530 LAGNVNA
-537 AIATTNN
+537 AIATTNK

-562 YEGDTTYSDE
+562 YEGDTDYSDE

-582 EFHNLKNFI
+582 EFHNLQNFI

-614 TGDNDSLKTIFS
+614 TGDNDALKTIFS

-637 NAFEVRRNGDI
+637 NAFEVRRNGDM

-656 YKLNDLLAKLLDR
+656 YKLNDLLSKLIDR

>member
-34 NDKNKEQDEEI
+34 NEKNEEQDEEI
-45 SNLSGLTQD
+45 SNLSGL
-54 AQSGLTALE
+54 AQGAQNGLTALE
-63 EEFREFSNMTVDA
+63 EDFTEFSDNTLNALSEMTV
-76 LSAMT
+76 
-81 ESINANAENIDTLM
+81 SINANAKNIRTL
-95 VNHNQLSSKVS
+95 VTKHNQLSSKVS
-106 GMDESLSSLT
+106 DMDESLSSLT
-116 ETVDSLSESISQSS
+116 DRVGTLSEGI
-130 EEVNTKISELEGRVD
+130 
-145 ELEQLETDV
+145 
-154 EELSASL
+154 
-161 STKLSKEEAAEVYAK
+161 STKLSKEEADEVYARK
-176 KDSVYTKEEVDNIV
+176 DKVEQLETDVDDLSASLDTKLSKEEAADVYARKDSVYTKEEVDNIV
-190 SGELSSY
+190 SGELSPY
-197 ASIQWVE
+197 ASRQWVE
-204 EQGYVKR
+204 EQGYVKQ
-211 TDADTLY
+211 TDANTLY
-218 ASKDTEVNAQNALD
+218 ASKNTEVNAQNALD
-232 KANEVFT
+232 KANDVFT
-239 DFNQFKGAT
+239 DFNTFKGAT

-253 SLVDRVTNLEAKEE
+253 SLVGRVTDLEAKEE
-267 EDTTALSSKI
+267 ADKNTLSSKI
-277 DEVSAKTDT
+277 NEVSEKTNT
-286 NTSDIANLNTVME
+286 NTSDIAHLNTVME
-299 TKADKTTTDEMAST
+299 TKADKSTTDEMAST
-313 LAEVK
+313 LAEVQ
-318 SALGGKVEISDFN
+318 SALASKVDISDFN

-340 IDYVK
+340 IDYIK
-345 TNYAGK
+345 GNYAKK

-359 NITSLEGK
+359 NIASLEEK
-367 LNNEIANRISGD
+367 LNNEIGNRTSGD
-379 DALRD
+379 NTLTN
-384 TIKNDIK
+384 TINNDIK

-411 GSDLAKEITNR
+411 GSDLAKETTNR
-422 EKGDSDLLGLA
+422 EKGDADLLGLA

-446 TYAASMAQRALNHA
+446 TYATSTAQQALNDA
-460 KKYTDDAAQNVTTKV
+460 KKYTDDAAQNVTIKV
-475 NDLNTKLDNTLGSRV
+475 NDLNIKLDNTLGSRV
-490 TKDELAKAVN
+490 TQDELAAAVN

-508 DLTNEINRATAA
+508 DLANEINRAKEA
-520 ENTLNSKYNV
+520 ESALNSQYNV
-530 LEGNVNA
+530 LAGNVNA
-537 AIATTNN
+537 AIATTNK

-562 YEGDTTYSDE
+562 YEGDTDYSDE

-582 EFHNLKNFI
+582 EFHNLQNFI

-614 TGDNDSLKTIFS
+614 TGDNDALKTIFS

-637 NAFEVRRNGDI
+637 NAFEVRRNGDM

-656 YKLNDLLAKLLDR
+656 YKLNDLLSKLIDR

>member
-34 NDKNKEQDEEI
+34 NEKNEEQDEEI
-45 SNLSGLTQD
+45 SSLSGLTQD
-54 AQSGLTALE
+54 AQNGLTALE
-63 EEFREFSNMTVDA
+63 GEFNEFSALTVGA
-76 LSAMT
+76 LSTMT
-81 ESINANAENIDTLM
+81 ESINANAENIETL
-95 VNHNQLSSKVS
+95 VANHNQLSTTVS
-106 GMDESLSSLT
+106 NMNASLSSLT
-116 ETVDSLSESISQSS
+116 DRVGTLSESI
-130 EEVNTKISELEGRVD
+130 
-145 ELEQLETDV
+145 
-154 EELSASL
+154 
-161 STKLSKEEAAEVYAK
+161 STKLSKEEAAELYARKDKVEQLETDVDALSASLNTKLSKEEAADVYAR

-190 SGELSSY
+190 SGELSPY
-197 ASIQWVE
+197 ASRQWVE

-218 ASKDTEVNAQNALD
+218 ASKDTEANAQNALN

-239 DFNQFKGAT
+239 DFNNFKGAT

-253 SLVDRVTNLEAKEE
+253 SLVDRVASLETKEE
-267 EDTTALSSKI
+267 EDKNTLSSKI
-277 DEVSAKTDT
+277 DEVSRKADT
-286 NTSDIANLNTVME
+286 NTSDIANLKTVME
-299 TKADKTTTDEMAST
+299 TKADKSTTDEMADT
-313 LAEVK
+313 LEEVQ
-318 SALGGKVEISDFN
+318 SALASKVEISVFN
-331 DYKTSVAAD
+331 EYKTSVAAD

-345 TNYAGK
+345 TNYAQK

-367 LNNEIANRISGD
+367 LAEEIANRKSGD

-384 TIKNDIK
+384 TINKDIK

-411 GSDLAKEITNR
+411 GSDLAKETTNR
-422 EKGDSDLLGLA
+422 EKGDADLLGLA

-446 TYAASMAQRALNHA
+446 TYATSMAQRALNHA
-460 KKYTDDAAQNVTTKV
+460 KKYTDDAKQNVTTKV

-490 TKDELAKAVN
+490 TQDELAAAVN

-520 ENTLNSKYNV
+520 ENALNSQYNV
-530 LEGNVNA
+530 LAGNVNA
-537 AIATTNN
+537 AITTTNK

-562 YEGDTTYSDE
+562 YEGDTSYSDE

-591 KISDTVEIKNDD
+591 TISDTVEIKNDD

-614 TGDNDSLKTIFS
+614 TGDNDALKTIFS
-626 VGIGT
+626 VGSGT

-656 YKLNDLLAKLLDR
+656 YKLNDLLAKLIDR

>member
-34 NDKNKEQDEEI
+34 NEKNEEQDEEI
-45 SNLSGLTQD
+45 NNLSGLAQD
-54 AQSGLTALE
+54 AQNGLTALE
-63 EEFREFSNMTVDA
+63 EDFTEFSGNTLNALSEMTV
-76 LSAMT
+76 
-81 ESINANAENIDTLM
+81 SINANAGNIATL
-95 VNHNQLSSKVS
+95 VTNHNQLSTTVS
-106 GMDESLSSLT
+106 NMDDSLSSLT
-116 ETVDSLSESISQSS
+116 DRVNTLSESISQSS
-130 EEVNTKISELEGRVD
+130 EEVNTKISELEGRVE

-154 EELSASL
+154 DALSASL
-161 STKLSKEEAAEVYAK
+161 NTKLSKEEADEQYASK
-176 KDSVYTKEEVDNIV
+176 NSVYTKEEVDNIV
-190 SGELSSY
+190 SGELSPY
-197 ASIQWVE
+197 ASRQWVE

-218 ASKDTEVNAQNALD
+218 ASKNTEVNAQNALD
-232 KANEVFT
+232 KANDVFT
-239 DFNQFKGAT
+239 DFNTFKGAT

-253 SLVDRVTNLEAKEE
+253 SLVGRVTDLEAKEE
-267 EDTTALSSKI
+267 ADKNTLSSKI
-277 DEVSAKTDT
+277 NEVSGKTNT
-286 NTSDIANLNTVME
+286 NTSDIAHLNTVME
-299 TKADKTTTDEMAST
+299 TKADKSTTDEMAST
-313 LAEVK
+313 LAEVQ
-318 SALGGKVEISDFN
+318 SALASKVDISDFN

-340 IDYVK
+340 IDYIK
-345 TNYAGK
+345 GNYAKK

-359 NITSLEGK
+359 NIASLEEK
-367 LNNEIANRISGD
+367 LNNEIANRTSGD
-379 DALRD
+379 NTLTN
-384 TIKNDIK
+384 TINNDIK

-422 EKGDSDLLGLA
+422 EKGDSDLLGLEL
-433 SDPSDR
+433 DPSDR

-446 TYAASMAQRALNHA
+446 TYATSTAQQALNDA
-460 KKYTDDAAQNVTTKV
+460 KKYTDDAEQNVTTKV
-475 NDLNTKLDNTLGSRV
+475 NDLNTKLNNTLGSRV

-520 ENTLNSKYNV
+520 ENALNSQYNV
-530 LEGNVNA
+530 LAGNVTA
-537 AIATTNN
+537 AITTTNN

-562 YEGDTTYSDE
+562 YEGDTSYSDE

-591 KISDTVEIKNDD
+591 TISDTVEIKNDD

-614 TGDNDSLKTIFS
+614 TGDNDALKTIFS
-626 VGIGT
+626 VGSGT

-656 YKLNDLLAKLLDR
+656 YKLNDLLAKLIDR

>member
-34 NDKNKEQDEEI
+34 NEKNEEQDEEI
-45 SNLSGLTQD
+45 NNLSGLAQD
-54 AQSGLTALE
+54 AQNGLTALE
-63 EEFREFSNMTVDA
+63 GKFDEFSALTVGA
-76 LSAMT
+76 LSTMT
-81 ESINANAENIDTLM
+81 ESINANAENIETL
-95 VNHNQLSSKVS
+95 VANHNQLSTTVS
-106 GMDESLSSLT
+106 NMNESLSNLT
-116 ETVDSLSESISQSS
+116 GTVNTLSDSISTKLSK
-130 EEVNTKISELEGRVD
+130 EEAAELYARKDKV
-145 ELEQLETDV
+145 EQLETDV

-161 STKLSKEEAAEVYAK
+161 NTKLSKEEAADVYAR
-176 KDSVYTKEEVDNIV
+176 KDSVYTKQEVDNIV
-190 SGELSSY
+190 SGELSPY
-197 ASIQWVE
+197 ASRQWVE
-204 EQGYVKR
+204 EQGYVKQ
-211 TDADTLY
+211 TEADTLY
-218 ASKDTEVNAQNALD
+218 ASKDTEANAQEALG
-232 KANEVFT
+232 KANDVFT
-239 DFNQFKGAT
+239 DFNTFKGAT

-253 SLVDRVTNLEAKEE
+253 SLVGRVTDLEAKEE
-267 EDTTALSSKI
+267 ADTKALSSKI
-277 DEVSAKTDT
+277 DEVSAKADT
-286 NTSDIANLNTVME
+286 NTSDIANLNTAME
-299 TKADKTTTDEMAST
+299 TKADKTTTDAMAST
-313 LAEVK
+313 IEEVK
-318 SALGGKVEISDFN
+318 SALASKVEISAFN

-345 TNYAGK
+345 TNYAEK
-351 SDLNNTNA
+351 SDLANTNA
-359 NITSLEGK
+359 NIKSLDGK
-367 LNNEIANRISGD
+367 LENEIANRKSGD

-384 TIKNDIK
+384 TINKDIK

-397 RMKDSELQIAVEKL
+397 RMKDSELQIAIKSLE
-411 GSDLAKEITNR
+411 SNLANEITNR
-422 EKGDSDLLGLA
+422 VNGDADLLGLA

-446 TYAASMAQRALNHA
+446 TYATSKAQQALDDA

-475 NDLNTKLDNTLGSRV
+475 NDLNTKLNNTLGSRV

-508 DLTNEINRATAA
+508 VLAKEINRATAA
-520 ENTLNSKYNV
+520 ENALNSQYNV
-530 LEGNVNA
+530 LAGNVNA

-555 ITSWKPS
+555 ITSSKPS
-562 YEGDTTYSDE
+562 YEGDTSYSDE

-591 KISDTVEIKNDD
+591 TISDTVEIKNDD

-614 TGDNDSLKTIFS
+614 TGDNDALKTIFS

-656 YKLNDLLAKLLDR
+656 YKLNDLLSKLIDR

>member
-34 NDKNKEQDEEI
+34 NEKNEEQDEEI
-45 SNLSGLTQD
+45 NNLSGLAQD
-54 AQSGLTALE
+54 AQNGLTALE
-63 EEFREFSNMTVDA
+63 GKFDEFSTRTVGA
-76 LSAMT
+76 LSTMK
-81 ESINANAENIDTLM
+81 ESINANANNIDTLM
-95 VNHNQLSSKVS
+95 ANHNQLSTTVS
-106 GMDESLSSLT
+106 NMNDSLSNLT
-116 ETVDSLSESISQSS
+116 ETVNTLSESI
-130 EEVNTKISELEGRVD
+130 
-145 ELEQLETDV
+145 
-154 EELSASL
+154 
-161 STKLSKEEAAEVYAK
+161 STKLSKEEAAEEYARKDKVEQLKTDVDALSASLNTKLSKEEAADVYAR
-176 KDSVYTKEEVDNIV
+176 KDSVYTKDEVDGKFSN
-190 SGELSSY
+190 ELSSY
-197 ASIQWVE
+197 ASKQWVE
-204 EQGYVKR
+204 EQGYVKQ

-218 ASKDTEVNAQNALD
+218 ASKDTEVNAQNALG

-248 NQSIG
+248 NESID
-253 SLVDRVTNLEAKEE
+253 SLKVRVTSLERKEE
-267 EDTTALSSKI
+267 EDTDALSSKI
-277 DEVSAKTDT
+277 DEVSEKTNT
-286 NTSDIANLNTVME
+286 NTSDIANLNTAMD
-299 TKADKTTTDEMAST
+299 TKADKTTTDAMAST

-318 SALGGKVEISDFN
+318 SALGGKVDISDFN
-331 DYKTSVAAD
+331 NNKALVAAD
-340 IDYVK
+340 IDFIK
-345 TNYAGK
+345 GNYAKK
-351 SDLNNTNA
+351 SDLANTNE
-359 NITSLEGK
+359 NIKSLDGK
-367 LNNEIANRISGD
+367 LENEIANRKSGD

-384 TIKNDIK
+384 TINNDIK

-397 RMKDSELQIAVEKL
+397 RMKDSELQIAVAQL

-422 EKGDSDLLGLA
+422 EKGDSDLLGLE

-446 TYAASMAQRALNHA
+446 TYATSTAQQALDDA
-460 KKYTDDAAQNVTTKV
+460 KKYTDDAAQNVTIKV
-475 NDLNTKLDNTLGSRV
+475 NDLNTKLNNTLGSRV
-490 TKDELAKAVN
+490 TQDELAAAVN

-508 DLTNEINRATAA
+508 DLANEINRAKEA
-520 ENTLNSKYNV
+520 ESALNSQYNV
-530 LEGNVNA
+530 LAGNVNA

-562 YEGDTTYSDE
+562 YEGDTDYSDE

-637 NAFEVRRNGDI
+637 NAFEVRRNGDM

-656 YKLNDLLAKLLDR
+656 YKLNDLLAKLIDR

>member
-34 NDKNKEQDEEI
+34 NEKNEEQDEEI
-45 SNLSGLTQD
+45 NNLSGLAQD
-54 AQSGLTALE
+54 AQKGLTALE
-63 EEFREFSNMTVDA
+63 GKFDEFSTRTVGA
-76 LSAMT
+76 LSTMK
-81 ESINANAENIDTLM
+81 ESINANANNIDTLM
-95 VNHNQLSSKVS
+95 ANHNQLSTTVS
-106 GMDESLSSLT
+106 DMDESLSNLT
-116 ETVDSLSESISQSS
+116 ETVNTLSDSI
-130 EEVNTKISELEGRVD
+130 NTKLSKEEAAKEYARKDKV
-145 ELEQLETDV
+145 EQLETDV

-161 STKLSKEEAAEVYAK
+161 NTKLSQEEADEVYARK
-176 KDSVYTKEEVDNIV
+176 GSVYTKEEVDGKFSN
-190 SGELSSY
+190 ELSSY
-197 ASIQWVE
+197 ASRQWVE

-211 TDADTLY
+211 TEADTLY
-218 ASKDTEVNAQNALD
+218 ASKNTEVNAQNALD
-232 KANEVFT
+232 KANDVFT
-239 DFNQFKGAT
+239 DFNTFKGAT

-253 SLVDRVTNLEAKEE
+253 SLVGRVTDLEAKEE
-267 EDTTALSSKI
+267 ADTKALSSKI
-277 DEVSAKTDT
+277 DEVSEKTNT
-286 NTSDIANLNTVME
+286 NTSDIANLKTAME
-299 TKADKTTTDEMAST
+299 SKADKTTTDAMAST
-313 LAEVK
+313 IEEVK
-318 SALGGKVEISDFN
+318 SALASKVEISVFD

-345 TNYAGK
+345 TNYAQK
-351 SDLNNTNA
+351 SDLANTNA
-359 NITSLEGK
+359 NIKSLDGK
-367 LNNEIANRISGD
+367 LENEIANRKSGD

-384 TIKNDIK
+384 TINKDIK

-397 RMKDSELQIAVEKL
+397 RMKDSELQIAIKSLE
-411 GSDLAKEITNR
+411 SNLANEITNR
-422 EKGDSDLLGLA
+422 VNGDADLLGLA

-446 TYAASMAQRALNHA
+446 TYATSTAQQALNDA

-490 TKDELAKAVN
+490 TKDELAAAVN
-500 DAKNSLKG
+500 DAKNSLKS
-508 DLTNEINRATAA
+508 DLANEINRATAA
-520 ENTLNSKYNV
+520 ENALKNLNTR

-537 AIATTNN
+537 AITTTNK

-562 YEGDTTYSDE
+562 YEGDKSYSDE

-582 EFHNLKNFI
+582 EFHKLENFI

-656 YKLNDLLAKLLDR
+656 YNLNDLLSKLIDR

>member
-45 SNLSGLTQD
+45 SNLSELTQD

-63 EEFREFSNMTVDA
+63 EDFREFSDNTLNA
-76 LSAMT
+76 LSGMT
-81 ESINANAENIDTLM
+81 ASINANAKNIRTL
-95 VNHNQLSSKVS
+95 VTKHNQLSSKVS
-106 GMDESLSSLT
+106 DMDESLSSLT
-116 ETVDSLSESISQSS
+116 DRVDTLSESI
-130 EEVNTKISELEGRVD
+130 N
-145 ELEQLETDV
+145 
-154 EELSASL
+154 
-161 STKLSKEEAAEVYAK
+161 TKLSKEEAADMYARKDKVEQLKTDVDALSASLNTKLSKEEAADVYAR
-176 KDSVYTKEEVDNIV
+176 KDSVYTKQEVDNIV
-190 SGELSSY
+190 SGELSPY
-197 ASIQWVE
+197 ASRQWVE
-204 EQGYVKR
+204 EQGYEKR
-211 TDADTLY
+211 TEADTLY
-218 ASKDTEVNAQNALD
+218 ASKDTEANAQEALG
-232 KANEVFT
+232 KANGVLT

-248 NQSIG
+248 NQSID
-253 SLVDRVTNLEAKEE
+253 SLVGRVTNLEAKEE
-267 EDTTALSSKI
+267 EDKDTLSSKI
-277 DEVSAKTDT
+277 DKVSEKTNT
-286 NTSDIANLNTVME
+286 NTSDIANLKTVME
-299 TKADKTTTDEMAST
+299 TKADKTTTDAMAST
-313 LAEVK
+313 IEEVK
-318 SALGGKVEISDFN
+318 SALASKVEISAFN

-345 TNYAGK
+345 TNYAEK
-351 SDLNNTNA
+351 SDLANTNA

-367 LNNEIANRISGD
+367 LAEEIANRKSGD

-384 TIKNDIK
+384 TINNDIK
-391 PSIESL
+391 SSIESL

-446 TYAASMAQRALNHA
+446 TYATSAANQALNDA
-460 KKYTDDAAQNVTTKV
+460 KKYTDDAEQNVTTKV
-475 NDLNTKLDNTLGSRV
+475 NDLNTKLNNTLGSRV
-490 TKDELAKAVN
+490 TKDELAAAVN
-500 DAKNSLKG
+500 DAKNSLQV
-508 DLTNEINRATAA
+508 DLTSEINRAKEA
-520 ENTLNSKYNV
+520 ENALKNLNTR

-537 AIATTNN
+537 AINTTNK

-562 YEGDTTYSDE
+562 YVGDTDYSDE

-591 KISDTVEIKNDD
+591 TISDTVEIKNDD

-614 TGDNDSLKTIFS
+614 TGDNDALKTIFS
-626 VGIGT
+626 VGSGT

-656 YKLNDLLAKLLDR
+656 YKLNDLLAKLIDR

>member
-34 NDKNKEQDEEI
+34 NEKNEEQDEEI
-45 SNLSGLTQD
+45 NNLSGL
-54 AQSGLTALE
+54 AQGAQNGLTTLE
-63 EEFREFSNMTVDA
+63 GEFNEFSTLTVGA
-76 LSAMT
+76 LSTMK
-81 ESINANAENIDTLM
+81 ESINTNVKNIETL
-95 VNHNQLSSKVS
+95 VANHNQLSSTVS
-106 GMDESLSSLT
+106 SMDESLTSLT
-116 ETVDSLSESISQSS
+116 DRVDTLSESISQSS
-130 EEVNTKISELEGRVD
+130 EEVNTKISELEGRVE

-154 EELSASL
+154 DDLSASL
-161 STKLSKEEAAEVYAK
+161 DTKLSKEEAADVYAR

-190 SGELSSY
+190 SGELSPY
-197 ASIQWVE
+197 ASRQWVE
-204 EQGYVKR
+204 EQGYVKQ
-211 TDADTLY
+211 TDANTLY
-218 ASKDTEVNAQNALD
+218 ASKNTEVNAQNALD
-232 KANEVFT
+232 KANDVFT
-239 DFNQFKGAT
+239 DFNTFKGAT

-253 SLVDRVTNLEAKEE
+253 SLVGRVTDLEAKEE
-267 EDTTALSSKI
+267 ADKNTLSSKI
-277 DEVSAKTDT
+277 DEVSEKTDT
-286 NTSDIANLNTVME
+286 NTSDIVNLNTAMD
-299 TKADKTTTDEMAST
+299 TKADKTTTDAMAST
-313 LAEVK
+313 LAEVQ

-345 TNYAGK
+345 TNYAEK

-391 PSIESL
+391 SSIESL
-397 RMKDSELQIAVEKL
+397 RMKDSKLQIAVEKL

-446 TYAASMAQRALNHA
+446 TYATSTAQQALNDA
-460 KKYTDDAAQNVTTKV
+460 KKYTDDAKQNVTTKV

-490 TKDELAKAVN
+490 TQDELAAAVN

-520 ENTLNSKYNV
+520 ENALKSQYNV
-530 LEGNVNA
+530 LAGNVNA
-537 AIATTNN
+537 AIATTNK

-562 YEGDTTYSDE
+562 YEGDTSYSDE

-591 KISDTVEIKNDD
+591 TISDTVEIKNDD

-614 TGDNDSLKTIFS
+614 TGDNDALKTIFS
-626 VGIGT
+626 VGSGT

-656 YKLNDLLAKLLDR
+656 YKLNDLLAKLIDR

>member
-45 SNLSGLTQD
+45 NNLSGLAQD
-54 AQSGLTALE
+54 AQNGLTALE
-63 EEFREFSNMTVDA
+63 GKFDEFSDNTLNALSEMTV
-76 LSAMT
+76 
-81 ESINANAENIDTLM
+81 SINANAKNIRTL
-95 VNHNQLSSKVS
+95 VTKHNQLSSKVS
-106 GMDESLSSLT
+106 DMDKSLSSLT
-116 ETVDSLSESISQSS
+116 DRVDTLSDSISQSS

-161 STKLSKEEAAEVYAK
+161 NTKLSKEEAEKQYAS
-176 KDSVYTKEEVDNIV
+176 KDSVYTKEEVDGKF
-190 SGELSSY
+190 SSKLSSY

-232 KANEVFT
+232 KANDVFN
-239 DFNQFKGAT
+239 DFNQFKGST

-253 SLVDRVTNLEAKEE
+253 SLVGRVTSLEAKEE
-267 EDTTALSSKI
+267 GDKNTLSSKI
-277 DEVSAKTDT
+277 NEVSEKTNT
-286 NTSDIANLNTVME
+286 NTSDIANLKTVVE
-299 TKADKTTTDEMAST
+299 TKADKSTTDEMAST
-313 LAEVK
+313 LAEVQ
-318 SALGGKVEISDFN
+318 SALDGKVEISAFN
-331 DYKTSVAAD
+331 EYKTSVAAD
-340 IDYVK
+340 IDYIK
-345 TNYAGK
+345 GNYAKK
-351 SDLNNTNA
+351 SDLTNTNE

-367 LNNEIANRISGD
+367 LAEEIANRISGD
-379 DALRD
+379 DVLTN
-384 TIKNDIK
+384 TINNDIK
-391 PSIESL
+391 PSIDSL
-397 RMKDSELQIAVEKL
+397 RMKDSELQIAVAQL

-422 EKGDSDLLGLA
+422 EKGDADLLGLA

-446 TYAASMAQRALNHA
+446 TYATSTAQQALNDA

-475 NDLNTKLDNTLGSRV
+475 NDLKTKLDNTLGSRV

-520 ENTLNSKYNV
+520 ENALNSKYNV
-530 LEGNVNA
+530 LEGNVHA

-562 YEGDTTYSDE
+562 YEGDTSYSDE

-591 KISDTVEIKNDD
+591 TISDTVEIKNDD

-614 TGDNDSLKTIFS
+614 TGDNDALKTIFS
-626 VGIGT
+626 VGSGT

-656 YKLNDLLAKLLDR
+656 YKLNDLLAKLIDR

>member
-34 NDKNKEQDEEI
+34 NEKNEEQDEEI
-45 SNLSGLTQD
+45 SNLSGL
-54 AQSGLTALE
+54 AQGAQNGLTALE
-63 EEFREFSNMTVDA
+63 EDFTEFSDNTLNALSEMTV
-76 LSAMT
+76 
-81 ESINANAENIDTLM
+81 SINANAKNIRTL
-95 VNHNQLSSKVS
+95 VTKHNQLSSKVS
-106 GMDESLSSLT
+106 DMDESLSSLT
-116 ETVDSLSESISQSS
+116 DRVDTLSESI
-130 EEVNTKISELEGRVD
+130 
-145 ELEQLETDV
+145 
-154 EELSASL
+154 
-161 STKLSKEEAAEVYAK
+161 STKLSKEEAAEVYARK
-176 KDSVYTKEEVDNIV
+176 DKVEQLETDVDDLSASLNAKLSKEEAEEQYASKDSVYTKEEVDEKF
-190 SGELSSY
+190 SGDLLPY
-197 ASIQWVE
+197 ASKQWVE

-218 ASKDTEVNAQNALD
+218 ASKDTEANAQEALG
-232 KANEVFT
+232 KANDVFT
-239 DFNQFKGAT
+239 DFNTFKGAT
-248 NQSIG
+248 DQSIG
-253 SLVDRVTNLEAKEE
+253 SLVGRVTSLEAKEE
-267 EDTTALSSKI
+267 GDKNTLSSKI
-277 DEVSAKTDT
+277 NEVSEKTNT
-286 NTSDIANLNTVME
+286 NTSDIAHLNTVME
-299 TKADKTTTDEMAST
+299 TKADKSTTDEMAST

-318 SALGGKVEISDFN
+318 SALASKVEISAFN

-345 TNYAGK
+345 TNYAKK
-351 SDLNNTNA
+351 SDLANTNA
-359 NITSLEGK
+359 NITSLNGK
-367 LNNEIANRISGD
+367 LDEEIANRISGD
-379 DALRD
+379 NTLTN
-384 TIKNDIK
+384 TINNDIK

-397 RMKDSELQIAVEKL
+397 RMKDSELQIAIKNL
-411 GSDLAKEITNR
+411 GSDLANEITNR
-422 EKGDSDLLGLA
+422 EKGDADLLGLA

-446 TYAASMAQRALNHA
+446 TYATSTAQQALNDA
-460 KKYTDDAAQNVTTKV
+460 KKYTDDAKQNVTTKV

-490 TKDELAKAVN
+490 TQDELAAAVN
-500 DAKNSLKG
+500 NAKNSLQG
-508 DLTNEINRATAA
+508 DLTTEINRAKEA
-520 ENTLNSKYNV
+520 ENALKNLNTT

-537 AIATTNN
+537 AINATNK

-562 YEGDTTYSDE
+562 YVGDTDYSDE

-591 KISDTVEIKNDD
+591 TISDTVEIKNDD

-614 TGDNDSLKTIFS
+614 TGDNDALKTIFS
-626 VGIGT
+626 VGSGT

-656 YKLNDLLAKLLDR
+656 YKLNDLLAKLIDR

>member
-63 EEFREFSNMTVDA
+63 EEFREFSDNTLEA

-81 ESINANAENIDTLM
+81 VSINANAGNIATL
-95 VNHNQLSSKVS
+95 VTNHNQLSTTVS
-106 GMDESLSSLT
+106 NMDDSLSSLT
-116 ETVDSLSESISQSS
+116 DRVNTLSESISQSS
-130 EEVNTKISELEGRVD
+130 EEVNTKISELEGRVE

-161 STKLSKEEAAEVYAK
+161 STKLSKEEAEEQYAS
-176 KDSVYTKEEVDNIV
+176 KDSVYTKEEVDGKF
-190 SGELSSY
+190 SSELSSY
-197 ASIQWVE
+197 ASRQWVE

-232 KANEVFT
+232 KANDVFN

-253 SLVDRVTNLEAKEE
+253 SLVDRVTNLEVKEE
-267 EDTTALSSKI
+267 ADKDELSSKI
-277 DEVSAKTDT
+277 NEVSEKTNT
-286 NTSDIANLNTVME
+286 NTSDIANLNTVMD
-299 TKADKTTTDEMAST
+299 TKADKATTDAMAST
-313 LAEVK
+313 LAEVQ
-318 SALGGKVEISDFN
+318 SALGGKVDISDFN

-340 IDYVK
+340 IDFIK
-345 TNYAGK
+345 GNYAKK

-359 NITSLEGK
+359 NITSLEEK

-384 TIKNDIK
+384 TINNDIK

-397 RMKDSELQIAVEKL
+397 GDKDSELQIAIENL
-411 GSDLAKEITNR
+411 GRDLAKETENR
-422 EKGDSDLLGLA
+422 EKGDSDLLGLE

-446 TYAASMAQRALNHA
+446 TYATSTAQQALNDA
-460 KKYTDDAAQNVTTKV
+460 KKYTDDAKQNVTTKV
-475 NDLNTKLDNTLGSRV
+475 NDLDTKLDNTLGSRV
-490 TKDELAKAVN
+490 TQDELAEAVN

-508 DLTNEINRATAA
+508 DLANEIDRAKAA
-520 ENTLNSKYNV
+520 ENALNSQYNV
-530 LEGNVNA
+530 LAGNVNA
-537 AIATTNN
+537 AIATTNK

-562 YEGDTTYSDE
+562 YEGDTDYSDE

-582 EFHNLKNFI
+582 EFHKKNFVQV
-591 KISDTVEIKNDD
+591 SDTVEVKNED
-603 EVALGVYNASH
+603 EVALGFYNASY
-614 TGDNDSLKTIFS
+614 TGDNDALKTIFS

-637 NAFEVRRNGDI
+637 NAFEVRRNGDM
-648 YMLVDGQN
+648 YMFIDGQN
-656 YKLNDLLAKLLDR
+656 YKLNDLLSKLIDR

>member
-34 NDKNKEQDEEI
+34 NEKNEEQDEEI
-45 SNLSGLTQD
+45 NNLSGLAQD
-54 AQSGLTALE
+54 AQNGLTALE
-63 EEFREFSNMTVDA
+63 GKFDEFSTRTVGA
-76 LSAMT
+76 LSTMK
-81 ESINANAENIDTLM
+81 ESINANANNIDTLM
-95 VNHNQLSSKVS
+95 ANHNQLSTTVS
-106 GMDESLSSLT
+106 NMNESLSNLT
-116 ETVDSLSESISQSS
+116 GTVNTLSESISTKLSK
-130 EEVNTKISELEGRVD
+130 EEAAEVYARKDKV
-145 ELEQLETDV
+145 EQLETDV

-161 STKLSKEEAAEVYAK
+161 NTKLSKEEAADVYAR
-176 KDSVYTKEEVDNIV
+176 KDSVYTKQEVDNIV
-190 SGELSSY
+190 SGELSPY
-197 ASIQWVE
+197 ASRQWVE
-204 EQGYVKR
+204 EQGYVKQ
-211 TDADTLY
+211 TEADTLY
-218 ASKDTEVNAQNALD
+218 ASKDTEANAQEALG
-232 KANEVFT
+232 KANDVFT
-239 DFNQFKGAT
+239 DFNTFKGAT

-253 SLVDRVTNLEAKEE
+253 SLVGRVTDLEAKEE
-267 EDTTALSSKI
+267 ADTKALSSKI
-277 DEVSAKTDT
+277 DEVSAKADT
-286 NTSDIANLNTVME
+286 NTSDIANLNTAME
-299 TKADKTTTDEMAST
+299 TKADKTTTDAMAST
-313 LAEVK
+313 LEEVQ
-318 SALGGKVEISDFN
+318 SALGGKVDISDFN
-331 DYKTSVAAD
+331 DYKISVAAD

-345 TNYAGK
+345 TNYAKK
-351 SDLNNTNA
+351 SDLANTNA

-367 LNNEIANRISGD
+367 LNDEIANRISGD
-379 DALRD
+379 NTLTN
-384 TIKNDIK
+384 TINKDIK

-422 EKGDSDLLGLA
+422 VNGDADLLGLA

-446 TYAASMAQRALNHA
+446 TYATSTAQQALNDA

-475 NDLNTKLDNTLGSRV
+475 NDLNTKLNNTLGSRV
-490 TKDELAKAVN
+490 TQDELAAAVN
-500 DAKNSLKG
+500 DAKNSLKS
-508 DLTNEINRATAA
+508 DLANEINRATAA
-520 ENTLNSKYNV
+520 ENALNSQYNG
-530 LEGNVNA
+530 LAGNVNA
-537 AIATTNN
+537 AIATTNK

-562 YEGDTTYSDE
+562 YEGDTRYSDE

-591 KISDTVEIKNDD
+591 TISDTVEIKNDD

-614 TGDNDSLKTIFS
+614 TGDNDALKTIFS

-637 NAFEVRRNGDI
+637 NAFEVRRNGDM
-648 YMLVDGQN
+648 YMFIDGQN
-656 YKLNDLLAKLLDR
+656 YKLNELLSKLIDR

>member
-34 NDKNKEQDEEI
+34 NEKNEEQDEEI
-45 SNLSGLTQD
+45 SSLSGLTQD
-54 AQSGLTALE
+54 AQNGLTALE
-63 EEFREFSNMTVDA
+63 GEFNEFSALTVGA
-76 LSAMT
+76 LSTMT
-81 ESINANAENIDTLM
+81 ESINANAENIETL
-95 VNHNQLSSKVS
+95 VANHNQLSTTVS
-106 GMDESLSSLT
+106 NMNESLSNLT
-116 ETVDSLSESISQSS
+116 ETVNTLSDSI
-130 EEVNTKISELEGRVD
+130 
-145 ELEQLETDV
+145 
-154 EELSASL
+154 
-161 STKLSKEEAAEVYAK
+161 STKLSKEEAEEQYAS
-176 KDSVYTKEEVDNIV
+176 KDSVYTKEEVDGKF
-190 SGELSSY
+190 SSELSSY

-232 KANEVFT
+232 KANDVFN

-286 NTSDIANLNTVME
+286 NTSDIANLKTVME
-299 TKADKTTTDEMAST
+299 TKADKSSTDEMADT
-313 LAEVK
+313 LAEVQ
-318 SALGGKVEISDFN
+318 SALASKVDISDFN

-340 IDYVK
+340 IDYIK
-345 TNYAGK
+345 GNYAKK

-359 NITSLEGK
+359 NIASLEEK

-411 GSDLAKEITNR
+411 GSDLAKETTNR
-422 EKGDSDLLGLA
+422 EKGDADLLGLA

-446 TYAASMAQRALNHA
+446 TYATSTAQQALNDA
-460 KKYTDDAAQNVTTKV
+460 KKYTDDAKQNVTTKV
-475 NDLNTKLDNTLGSRV
+475 NDLDTKLDNTLGSRV
-490 TKDELAKAVN
+490 TQDELAAAVN

-508 DLTNEINRATAA
+508 DLANEINRAKEA
-520 ENTLNSKYNV
+520 ESALNSQYNV
-530 LEGNVNA
+530 LAGNVNA
-537 AIATTNN
+537 AIATTNK

-562 YEGDTTYSDE
+562 YEGDTDYSDE

-582 EFHNLKNFI
+582 EFHKKNFVQV
-591 KISDTVEIKNDD
+591 SDTVEVKNED
-603 EVALGVYNASH
+603 EVALGFYNASY
-614 TGDNDSLKTIFS
+614 TGDNDALKTIFS

-637 NAFEVRRNGDI
+637 NAFEVRRNGDM

-656 YKLNDLLAKLLDR
+656 YKLNDLLSKLIDR

>member
-45 SNLSGLTQD
+45 SNLSGLTQG
-54 AQSGLTALE
+54 AQNGLTALE
-63 EEFREFSNMTVDA
+63 GKFDEFSTRTVGA
-76 LSAMT
+76 LSTMK
-81 ESINANAENIDTLM
+81 ESINANANNIDTLM
-95 VNHNQLSSKVS
+95 ANHNQLSSKVS
-106 GMDESLSSLT
+106 DMDESLSSLT
-116 ETVDSLSESISQSS
+116 D
-130 EEVNTKISELEGRVD
+130 RVD
-145 ELEQLETDV
+145 T
-154 EELSASL
+154 LSDSI
-161 STKLSKEEAAEVYAK
+161 STKLSKEEAAEEYARKDKVEQLKTDVDALSASLNTKLSKEEAADVYAR
-176 KDSVYTKEEVDNIV
+176 KDSVYTKQEVDNIV
-190 SGELSSY
+190 SGELSPY
-197 ASIQWVE
+197 ASRQWVE

-211 TDADTLY
+211 TEAETLY
-218 ASKDTEVNAQNALD
+218 ASKDTEANAQEALG
-232 KANEVFT
+232 KANDVFT
-239 DFNQFKGAT
+239 DFNTFKGAT

-253 SLVDRVTNLEAKEE
+253 SLVGRVTSLEAKEE
-267 EDTTALSSKI
+267 GDKNTLSSKI
-277 DEVSAKTDT
+277 NEVSEKTNT
-286 NTSDIANLNTVME
+286 NTSDIANLKTVMD
-299 TKADKTTTDEMAST
+299 TKADKTTTDEMADT
-313 LAEVK
+313 IEEVK
-318 SALGGKVEISDFN
+318 SALASKVEISVFN

-345 TNYAGK
+345 TNYAKK
-351 SDLNNTNA
+351 SDLANTNK
-359 NITSLEGK
+359 NIKSLEGK
-367 LNNEIANRISGD
+367 LDEEIANRKSGD

-384 TIKNDIK
+384 TINNDIK

-397 RMKDSELQIAVEKL
+397 GDKDSKLQIAVEKL
-411 GSDLAKEITNR
+411 GSDLAKETENR

-446 TYAASMAQRALNHA
+446 TYATSTAQQALNDA
-460 KKYTDDAAQNVTTKV
+460 KKYTDDAKQNVTTKV

-490 TKDELAKAVN
+490 TQDELAAAVN

-508 DLTNEINRATAA
+508 DLTNEINRATTA
-520 ENTLNSKYNV
+520 ENALKSQYNV
-530 LEGNVNA
+530 LAGNVNA
-537 AIATTNN
+537 AIATTNK

-562 YEGDTTYSDE
+562 YEGDTSYSDE

-591 KISDTVEIKNDD
+591 TISDTVEIKNDD

-614 TGDNDSLKTIFS
+614 TGDNDALKTIFS
-626 VGIGT
+626 VGSGT

-656 YKLNDLLAKLLDR
+656 YKLNDLLSKLIDR